1 MNLKNLFAKLFSLKR
16 PHPEPNNLT
25 SGKTFDEKLND
36 IGCFQY
42 DDEGFSI
49 NYGDFSK
56 KMKWD
61 EITEINVYKADLM
74 TIDRIEMEIVYTD
87 KMFMISEDLPGWY
100 QFVIKTK
107 SIFPSIPNDWDMEIV
122 QPPFATNYRT
132 IYSKG

>member
-1 MNLKNLFAKLFSLKR
+1 MNLKNLFANLFSLKR
-16 PHPEPNNLT
+16 PDPQLNNLT

-36 IGCFQY
+36 IGFFQY
-42 DDEGFSI
+42 DDEGFTI
-49 NYGDFSK
+49 NYEDFSK
-56 KMKWD
+56 QLKWD

-74 TIDRIEMEIVYTD
+74 TIDRIEMEIVYND
-87 KMFMISEDLPGWY
+87 KMFIISEDLPGWY

-107 SIFPSIPNDWDMEIV
+107 SIFPTIPKDWDMEIV

>member
-1 MNLKNLFAKLFSLKR
+1 MKFKNLFAKLFSLKR
-16 PHPEPNNLT
+16 PDPQLNNLT

-36 IGCFQY
+36 IGFFQY
-42 DDEGFSI
+42 DDEGFII
-49 NYGDFSK
+49 NYEDFSK
-56 KMKWD
+56 QLKWD

-74 TIDRIEMEIVYTD
+74 TIDRIEMETVYND
-87 KMFMISEDLPGWY
+87 KMFIISEDLPGWY

-107 SIFPSIPNDWDMEIV
+107 SIFPTIPKDWDIEIV

>member
-1 MNLKNLFAKLFSLKR
+1 MNLKNLFANLFSLKR
-16 PHPEPNNLT
+16 PDPQLNNLT

-36 IGCFQY
+36 IGFFKY
-42 DDEGFSI
+42 DDEGFTI
-49 NYGDFSK
+49 NYEDFSK
-56 KMKWD
+56 QLKWD

-74 TIDRIEMEIVYTD
+74 TIDRIEMEIVYND
-87 KMFMISEDLPGWY
+87 KMFIISEDLPGWY

-107 SIFPSIPNDWDMEIV
+107 SIFPTIPKDWDMEIV